1 MTWIPHRKV
10 ATASTVGPVVVAL
23 LAWITPDLPAPVVA
37 VAASLVTAGVA
48 YWTPSPIATSV
59 AVPVQGEAPHA

>member
-1 MTWIPHRKV
+1 MSWIPHRKV
-10 ATASTVGPVVVAL
+10 ATATTVGPVVTAL
-23 LAWITPDLPAPVVA
+23 LAWLTPDLPAPVVA

-48 YWTPSPIATSV
+48 YWTPSPAVAPV